1 MLGDTLANSNFEHP
15 IAALATATPGAIAV
29 IRCSG
34 ERCIDLVASVFD
46 RPTRLRSASG
56 NSLHHGYVVDAGGV
70 RVDEVVAAIYRAPA
84 SYTGEDVVEVFCHGS
99 ASAARLVLT
108 ALLKAGFRAAEP
120 GEFTRRAFLNSKL
133 DLTQAEAVNEVVRAQ
148 TSRAHALAV
157 DRLNG
162 SVAGLLARL
171 RARLVAVMSQVAALL
186 DYPEEDTPD
195 ARLDLEEIRH
205 IEDDLLSAAATYDTG
220 RILQEGVRV
229 AIAGRTNAG
238 KSALFNQILRQDRSI
253 VSDTHGTT
261 RDYIEAL
268 VDVRGIPVRLFD
280 TAGLRSPTEA
290 IEEEGIRRTR
300 TIISA
305 ADLVLYVVAADAGF
319 CEEDTRGLE
328 EIAKRSPHVVVWN
341 KVDIE
346 PATASKGG
354 PETTRPADAVPVCS
368 LTGEGIDDLNR
379 VVERLL
385 LGDQSPGEFS
395 GEVVI
400 DSARQYDL
408 LTRAAESL
416 RVARDTASRGIPA
429 DAVAVDLQDA
439 LDAIGEITGEIAS
452 AEILDAM
459 FGAFCVGK

>member
-1 MLGDTLANSNFEHP
+1 MAQHVSQDELVRL
-15 IAALATATPGAIAV
+15 
-29 IRCSG
+29 
-34 ERCIDLVASVFD
+34 RCICGHTMQISPELLGRVFTCPSCS
-46 RPTRLRSASG
+46 RSLR
-56 NSLHHGYVVDAGGV
+56 
-70 RVDEVVAAIYRAPA
+70 
-84 SYTGEDVVEVFCHGS
+84 
-99 ASAARLVLT
+99 T
-108 ALLKAGFRAAEP
+108 ALQFILADESIAPNITVACPCGRF
-120 GEFTRRAFLNSKL
+120 
-133 DLTQAEAVNEVVRAQ
+133 VV
-148 TSRAHALAV
+148 
-157 DRLNG
+157 
-162 SVAGLLARL
+162 
-171 RARLVAVMSQVAALL
+171 
-186 DYPEEDTPD
+186 
-195 ARLDLEEIRH
+195 EEIRRV
-205 IEDDLLSAAATYDTG
+205 EDELLSIAATYDTG

-305 ADLVLYVVAADAGF
+305 ADLVLYVVAADIGF
-319 CEEDTRGLE
+319 CEDDTRRLE
-328 EIAKRSPHVVVWN
+328 EIATRSPHVVVWN

-346 PATASKGG
+346 PASASAGEG
-354 PETTRPADAVPVCS
+354 LGARPVDAVPVCS
-368 LTGEGIDDLNR
+368 LTGEGIDELNR

-385 LGDQSPGEFS
+385 LGAWLPGGSP

-400 DSARQYDL
+400 DSVRQYDL
-408 LTRAAESL
+408 LNRAAESL

-439 LDAIGEITGEIAS
+439 LDAIGEITGEVAS
-452 AEILDAM
+452 AEVLDAM
-459 FGAFCVGK
+459 FGSFCVGK